1 MRNAATL
8 MTVLL
13 ALLTPGW
20 AQQSPKDKSGESSKP
35 GASETCEIRAY
46 LLDKMRETANIVGI
60 SAVLIVEDKN
70 GAELLIPLQVI
81 TTKTGEK
88 NALQS
93 NHAPR
98 ALEGTE
104 YFVSLLTLHPD
115 GSRRSEAGDADR
127 RLAKGLS
134 QDLSGKPQESPVE
147 SDKTCFTLEGPF
159 FKADLTPE
167 QRGAFTC
174 EARVRFTIKG
184 ANHTASGF
192 SCSLAKERSS
202 GAARCPLLAEECH
215 QIERHLQ
222 ANEMAKALVV
232 VDRLAASVCGPCAE
246 KKCNLAQH
254 GCKACCKD
262 LRTAISAVMREK
274 ALEALEALK
283 AKCSACLG
291 APKPDL
297 QPKPENK

>member
-8 MTVLL
+8 MAVLL
-13 ALLTPGW
+13 ALVSPGW
-20 AQQSPKDKSGESSKP
+20 AQQTPKDKPAESSKP

-46 LLDKMRETANIVGI
+46 LLDKTRETVNIVGI
-60 SAVLIVEDKN
+60 SAVLIVEDKD

-93 NHAPR
+93 NRAPR
-98 ALEGTE
+98 VLEGTE
-104 YFVSLLTLHPD
+104 YVVSLMTLHPP

-127 RLAKGLS
+127 RQAKGLS
-134 QDLSGKPQESPVE
+134 QDLNGKQEGSASE
-147 SDKTCFTLEGPF
+147 SDKTCFTLEGPY

-184 ANHTASGF
+184 TNHTASGF
-192 SCSLAKERSS
+192 SCSLSKERSS
-202 GAARCPLLAEECH
+202 GAAACPLLAEECH
-215 QIERHLQ
+215 QIERHLK

-232 VDRLAASVCGPCAE
+232 VDRVSASVCGPCAE

-254 GCKACCKD
+254 GCKSCCKD
-262 LRTAISAVMREK
+262 LRTAIAAGMREK

-283 AKCSACLG
+283 AKCSACHG
-291 APKPDL
+291 APKPEL